1 MLTLLEE
8 RFKDGSRVLV
18 VNPSNSYWSLFLTSE
33 VALRAR
39 NLGAE
44 VTWINVAKKQ
54 SKKFEV
60 NKNDLLPKWR
70 YCDLQEATAVQLR
83 ARGINTK
90 VTIYRNQI
98 LDTVP
103 SFNSV
108 SELRVFK
115 FKNVNV
121 GAMIYSSVSSALKS
135 TSFEIKHIK
144 RFVRHYLKTAF
155 SQFEAIDHTIEQFA
169 PDLIVTIN
177 DRILGS
183 ALTLSLADQHSIAHA
198 VVYWGSNVNSIE
210 LYETSLYNSAEWQ
223 RKVSDYWL
231 DFPPTGLDL
240 IRLKYKVKLFSVK
253 PSEDS
258 LRYLSNQEIGN
269 LPYLDQKTIV
279 FYAQSEYEHSAH
291 FIPDISDRFP
301 NQYVAFRALQ
311 DSANKFGYR
320 LILKYHPYPK
330 GFNPRSRVNNKNLD
344 WDSIKIDDSVIR
356 LDEHSSVDTYKLIE
370 ESSLN
375 VVWTS
380 TVGLESIARSKS
392 TLILGNTHWLNL
404 DWGIHAWSESDIDS
418 FLSSPFVPIS
428 TDSLLPWYWYLD
440 NFGSKAKYASLEG
453 YSLSICGT
461 LVTRERRLIVGIRKL
476 YEFFRSLNS
485 RRRETRVQ

>member
-1 MLTLLEE
+1 MSTLLED
-8 RFKDGSRVLV
+8 RVKLGSKVLV

-39 NLGAE
+39 YLGAE

-60 NKNDLLPKWR
+60 NKNDLLPRWR
-70 YCDLQEATAVQLR
+70 YCDLQKATVVQLQ
-83 ARGINTK
+83 ARGINTR
-90 VTIYRNQI
+90 VTIYRDQSPGS
-98 LDTVP
+98 VP
-103 SFNSV
+103 SFKSV
-108 SELRVFK
+108 SELRLFK
-115 FKNVNV
+115 FKNINV

-144 RFVRHYLKTAF
+144 RFVRHYLNTAF
-155 SQFEAIDHTIEQFA
+155 NQFQAIDDAIEKIV
-169 PDLIVTIN
+169 PDLILTVN
-177 DRILGS
+177 DRLLGS
-183 ALTLSLADQHSIAHA
+183 ALTLSLANQHSIEHA
-198 VVYWGSNVNSIE
+198 VVYWGSNVDSIE
-210 LYETSLYNSAEWQ
+210 LYETSLYNSTEWQ
-223 RKVSDYWL
+223 RKISDHWL
-231 DFPPTGLDL
+231 HFPPAEFDL
-240 IRLKYKVKLFSVK
+240 NQLKHKVKLFSVN

-269 LPYLDQKTIV
+269 SPYLDQKTIV

-311 DSANKFGYR
+311 DSANRFGYR

-440 NFGSKAKYASLEG
+440 NFGSKAKYASLDG
-453 YSLSICGT
+453 HSLSICGT

-476 YEFFRSLNS
+476 YKFFGSLNS